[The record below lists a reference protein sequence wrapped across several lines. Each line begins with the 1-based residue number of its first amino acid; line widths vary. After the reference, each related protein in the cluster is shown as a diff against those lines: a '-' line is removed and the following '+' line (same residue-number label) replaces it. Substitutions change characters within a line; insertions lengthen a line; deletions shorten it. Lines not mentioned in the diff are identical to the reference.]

1 MPRERSGGNH
11 ATKPEFR
18 GSQAPVLPA
27 AGSGARG
34 WRLSLPG
41 AGRRRRRGRGAHGFA
56 GLGRPRRETPAAQ
69 RRGDPPR
76 PQRPP
81 RRTHWAGASRGPAGG
96 RASRVRVTLYLS
108 CPRRAWASGAPP
120 PTPPSPGW
128 PAGRTQ
134 TENPGARPLIT
145 DTQAACQPLP
155 AQGNFLVP
163 IWASCCREKGAS

>member
-1 MPRERSGGNH
+1 MPRERSRGNH

-27 AGSGARG
+27 AGPGARG

-56 GLGRPRRETPAAQ
+56 GLGRTRRETPAAQ
-69 RRGDPPR
+69 RRGDAPR

-81 RRTHWAGASRGPAGG
+81 RRTHWAGASRGLAGG

-108 CPRRAWASGAPP
+108 CPRRARASGAPQ
-120 PTPPSPGW
+120 PTPQAR
-128 PAGRTQ
+128 AGLR
-134 TENPGARPLIT
+134 GAPKQKTPEFGL
-145 DTQAACQPLP
+145 
-155 AQGNFLVP
+155 
-163 IWASCCREKGAS
+163 